1 MPAEPKQLEV
11 SATAPAGEITLGEIE
26 LLGSELQGL
35 MDRIRGAV
43 YKPTGQKVS
52 PTFSLTQVAALCRL
66 TDDSMLRRLE
76 KAAERGLPTG
86 SLSPAKTD
94 KSRPRRTFSVAEAQE
109 WVRAEGIPF
118 VRPSGVRGCVI
129 SCANFKGGVGKTT
142 LATGLAQGLSLRGY
156 RVLCIDFDPQGSMTG
171 LFGFDQTQVDGDDTF
186 LPLTLPPDNPRHKD
200 TIQNSI
206 RPTYWPGVD
215 LVPGSAD
222 LFAAEFY
229 LPMRQMNVKQNP
241 GFRFMDVLSQAL
253 DRGPRQEY
261 DYIIID
267 TPPSLSYCTMNA
279 HWAADGILMPIPPEG
294 LDFSSS
300 VQFWQMFADLAQSAA
315 NTGGAEKTFSW
326 ISVVPSK
333 VDNTKV
339 HTTEVL
345 KWLQTGYK
353 GYLAKADIPL
363 TAAVTVGGI
372 SLSTVYD
379 ISKYVGS
386 QRTYARAREAYDR
399 VVDEVD
405 HLTRTKVW
413 GQA

>member
-1 MPAEPKQLEV
+1 V
-11 SATAPAGEITLGEIE
+11 STLTPNGEITLQDIQQLGE
-26 LLGSELQGL
+26 ELQGL
-35 MDRIRGAV
+35 MDRIRGVV
-43 YKPTGQKVS
+43 YKPSGSKT
-52 PTFSLTQVAALCRL
+52 PPIFSLTQVAALCHL

-76 KAAERGLPTG
+76 KAVERGLPGGT
-86 SLSPAKTD
+86 LTQAKSE
-94 KSRPRRTFSVAEAQE
+94 KSRPRRKFTVAEAQE

-118 VRPSGVRGCVI
+118 VRPTGVGGCVI

-156 RVLCIDFDPQGSMTG
+156 KILCIDFDPQGSMTS
-171 LFGFDQTQVDGDDTF
+171 LFGFDQTQVDSDDTF
-186 LPLTLPPDNPRHKD
+186 LPFTLPPDNPRHRND
-200 TIQNSI
+200 LAEAI

-215 LVPGSAD
+215 LVPGAAD
-222 LFAAEFY
+222 LFGAEFY
-229 LPMRQMNVKQNP
+229 LPMRQMNVSHEP
-241 GFRFMDVLSQAL
+241 GFRFMEVLSQAL
-253 DRGPRQEY
+253 ARGTRQRY
-261 DYIIID
+261 DYIIVD

-315 NTGGAEKTFSW
+315 NTGGVAKTFRW

-353 GYLAKADIPL
+353 GFLAKADIPL

-413 GQA
+413 GQV